1 MRLRESAT
9 HITNTPTKTTMI
21 VAINGTI
28 KFKSNQCG
36 IHGGKY
42 VLPFSCILLSGGA
55 SVPTRVGT
63 KKNTTVKWM
72 LCTFMVISF
81 ATKDANYNYGYYND

>member
-1 MRLRESAT
+1 
-9 HITNTPTKTTMI
+9 MI
-21 VAINGTI
+21 VAIKGTI
-28 KFKSNQCG
+28 KFKSNHSG

-42 VLPFSCILLSGGA
+42 VLPFRCTLLSGGA
-55 SVPTRVGT
+55 SVPTWEGQ
-63 KKNTTVKWM
+63 KNTTVMWI